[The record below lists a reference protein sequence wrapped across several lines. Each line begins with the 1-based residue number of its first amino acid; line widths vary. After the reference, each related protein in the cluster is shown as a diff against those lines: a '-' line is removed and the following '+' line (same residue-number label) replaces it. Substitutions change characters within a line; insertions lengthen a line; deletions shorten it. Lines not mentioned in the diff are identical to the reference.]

1 MPAPILPGVLQKARQ
16 LIVDGMSMAE
26 AAKHLDVDRVS
37 LYRRLGSVEEIR
49 RVGEVAAEP
58 PPATPP
64 PSARVLD
71 FPSTGGRRRRRG
83 GGDGQPRGAFQ
94 VRPELLDGELP
105 DGIDRDQLEAICEAI
120 ASSGCSV
127 TIAALGAGVVPQ
139 KVHGWLAS
147 TLKSWRSNQPPGPA
161 GTVAT
166 AIYGHLAEYDRR
178 IGLAVTQAAE
188 LGEPRAM
195 AMAMERAAS
204 QTPQIDGA
212 DVKDGRP
219 ELVGFAAQVN
229 RFAQGKGERPP
240 VASAAAHGKRAT

>member
-1 MPAPILPGVLQKARQ
+1 MPAPILPGVLQEARQ
-16 LIVDGMSMAE
+16 LIIGGMSMAE
-26 AAKHLDVDRVS
+26 VAKRLDVDRVS

-49 RVGEVAAEP
+49 RVGEAVPEPAPAASP
-58 PPATPP
+58 
-64 PSARVLD
+64 ARVLD
-71 FPSTGGRRRRRG
+71 FPSTAGGRRRRRG
-83 GGDGQPRGAFQ
+83 GGNQPRDPQVRIELMDGQL
-94 VRPELLDGELP
+94 PE
-105 DGIDRDQLEAICEAI
+105 GIDRDQLEAICEAI
-120 ASSGCSV
+120 ASGGCSV

-139 KVHGWLAS
+139 KVHGWLAV
-147 TLKSWRSNQPPGPA
+147 TMKAWRSGHDPGPA

-212 DVKDGRP
+212 DAKDGRP
-219 ELVGFAAQVN
+219 ELLGFAAQVN
-229 RFAQGKGERPP
+229 RFAQGKGERPR
-240 VASAAAHGKRAT
+240 VASAAAHGKSAT